1 MIRVVNSDSPLVQQ
15 VLHDYRF
22 QENGRKFCVRVRGE
36 GKFVS
41 SAFPEFQQSGK
52 VLLEFLP
59 EEEHRRPSFFSR
71 WLLAFRIPYLAFSF
85 FPLILVTGLLWKT
98 GSFPWLQIF
107 LLYSSLFLVHLSCN
121 LWGEYEDHLRGVDT
135 LENSG
140 GSGVIQKLWIP
151 AVHIRNVAS
160 VLLLGSLVLG
170 GFLFFHLPEGL
181 PLQRLFALGC
191 IGALGAASYS
201 GWPFHYKYLGWG
213 EPIVFLLSGPVITL
227 GASYLLLGQHF
238 REVEILFLSLPL
250 ASLAVLRLH
259 CGNLQKIPYDT
270 MANVFTISRL
280 VGFSA
285 GKWLLFV
292 PIALAIF
299 TLCASVAMGWA
310 PLACLWAF
318 LSLPFVVQ
326 LWQAFRK
333 AKGPLD
339 PYCIEGKIAATRM
352 QWMFGAFY
360 AIGFF
365 F

>member
-1 MIRVVNSDSPLVQQ
+1 MIRVVDSDSSLVQK

-22 QENGRKFCVRVRGE
+22 QENGKNYCVRVRGE

-41 SAFPEFQQSGK
+41 SAFPEFHQPGK
-52 VLLEFLP
+52 ILLEFLP
-59 EEEHRRPSFFSR
+59 EEEHQRPSLLSR

-85 FPLILVTGLLWKT
+85 FPLILVSGLLWKT
-98 GSFPWLQIF
+98 GTFSWSLIF
-107 LLYSSLFLVHLSCN
+107 FLYSSLFLVHLSCN

-151 AVHIRNVAS
+151 AVHIRNMAS
-160 VLLLGSLVLG
+160 LLLLGSIVLG

-181 PLQRLFALGC
+181 PFQRLLALGC
-191 IGALGAASYS
+191 VGALGAASYS

-227 GASYLLLGQHF
+227 GASYLLLGRHF
-238 REVEILFLSLPL
+238 REAEILFLSLPL

-280 VGFSA
+280 VGFRL
-285 GKWLLFV
+285 GKWLLLA
-292 PIALAIF
+292 PLALAFI
-299 TLCASVAMGWA
+299 TLCASVAIGWA
-310 PLACLWAF
+310 PLACLASL
-318 LSLPFVVQ
+318 LSLPFVFQ

-339 PYCIEGKIAATRM
+339 PYCIDGKIAASRL
-352 QWMFGAFY
+352 QWAFGALY
-360 AIGFF
+360 ASGFF